1 MTTWRVLVA
10 AEIDQEVVT
19 SLLEVKLLCVGVNL
33 IGVESFV
40 HLLPSATFGNVLF
53 TLLLASCL
61 WSSDID
67 LDGNSA

>member
-1 MTTWRVLVA
+1 
-10 AEIDQEVVT
+10 VVT

-61 WSSDID
+61 WSSDIY
-67 LDGNSA
+67 LGRAIPAQLLVNAACLLSF